1 MSRSARA
8 RLPGWGTATAQA
20 LSAWQRL
27 RLLGVRM
34 RRDPLSRNGLF
45 IVATTLVNSAFGY
58 VFWVIG
64 ARLFPAAAVGIVAAT
79 ISAASV
85 VGILA
90 YAGVGMTLIHSL
102 PQARTGRDWSL
113 TVLSGTT
120 ITALIGIGG
129 SLLVVAVLPATS
141 DKFLLLHQ
149 FGTATIFALGTL
161 AWSLGSALDYAFIA
175 ERKAQFMLGRNAV
188 HAAAKVL
195 AVIVL
200 ALLLARSPTIL
211 LLSWSAA
218 AVVGALAGGGF
229 LVWRLSHGRLFR
241 PAWRQLLRS
250 AGDLRT
256 RLVGHQVISI
266 SGQLPP
272 LLLPIVVTTRLS
284 ARADAFFYL
293 TWLLTGVLLVVSAA
307 VADSLFAEGAHQPA
321 AIRGRA
327 LFALKL
333 VAGIVVPLMIVF
345 FVAGGLL
352 LSIFGPSYSAHALDL
367 LYVLVLAAIPDALTN
382 LYVALLRLQSRFV
395 VASTLNLGMGLGT
408 VVLSWL
414 LLPIFGITGAGIA
427 WLAMQLAGCL
437 FCLADL
443 LRRPLRPPSALSTNL
458 PDAKR

>member
-1 MSRSARA
+1 MRGRIPRWGIASDQASA
-8 RLPGWGTATAQA
+8 
-20 LSAWQRL
+20 AWQRL
-27 RLLGVRM
+27 QLLVGRM

-64 ARLFPAAAVGIVAAT
+64 ARLFPPEAVGIVAAT

-85 VGILA
+85 IGILA

-102 PQARTGRDWSL
+102 PQASTNRDWSL
-113 TVLSGTT
+113 TVLAGTT

-129 SLLVVAVLPATS
+129 SLVVVAVLPITS
-141 DKFLLLHQ
+141 NRFLLLHQ
-149 FGTATIFALGTL
+149 LGPAAIFALGTV

-175 ERKAQFMLGRNAV
+175 ERKAQLMLTRNSI

-195 AVIVL
+195 AVIIL
-200 ALLLARSPTIL
+200 ALVLSRGPTIL

-218 AVVGALAGGGF
+218 ALAGALVGGGL

-241 PAWRQLLRS
+241 PGWRQLLRS
-250 AGDLRT
+250 AGELRT

-284 ARADAFFYL
+284 ARADAYFYL

-307 VADSLFAEGAHQPA
+307 VADSLFVEGAHHPS
-321 AIRGRA
+321 AIRARA
-327 LFALKL
+327 RFALKL
-333 VAGIVVPLMIVF
+333 VAGVVLPLMLVF
-345 FVAGGLL
+345 FAGGGLL
-352 LSIFGPSYSAHALDL
+352 LSIFGPAYSAHALIL

-382 LYVALLRLQSRFV
+382 LYVALLRVQSRFL

-414 LLPIFGITGAGIA
+414 LLPVFGITGAGIA

-437 FCLADL
+437 FCAADL
-443 LRRPLRPPSALSTNL
+443 LRRPLRPPAALATNL
-458 PDAKR
+458 SAAKR